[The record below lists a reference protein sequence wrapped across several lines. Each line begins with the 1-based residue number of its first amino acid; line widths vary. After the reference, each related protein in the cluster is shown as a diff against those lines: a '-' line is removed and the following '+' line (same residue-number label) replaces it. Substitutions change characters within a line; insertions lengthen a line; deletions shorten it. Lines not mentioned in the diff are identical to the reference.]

1 MIKQALTSALTSLPL
16 PPEIL
21 TVIIAILPVLEIRAA
36 IPVGHGI
43 LGLSW
48 FSAFAWSYVGSL
60 VPGLVILYATE
71 PVLDFCNRRSR
82 TCHRVIGGLIEHT
95 RRHFAKHHEKFGRLL
110 VLVITAIPFPGFGI
124 WSGALAAAVFGVEK
138 RRAIKLMLV
147 GNLVASLV
155 VLLVS
160 MGVVKA
166 ASFL

>member
-21 TVIIAILPVLEIRAA
+21 TVLIAMLPVLEIRAA

-48 FSAFAWSYVGSL
+48 FSAFAWSYFGSL
-60 VPGLVILYATE
+60 IPGLVILYATE
-71 PVLDFCNRRSR
+71 PVLGFCNQRSR
-82 TCHRVIGGLIEHT
+82 TCQRVIGRALEHT
-95 RRHFAKHHEKFGRLL
+95 RRHFAQQHEKFGHLL

-138 RRAIKLMLV
+138 RQALKLMLV
-147 GNLVASLV
+147 GNVIASLV

-166 ASFL
+166 AAFL